1 MFDYKTMSK
10 DQQKWMLYL
19 LVIIALAATLTPYT
33 RFFLGLL
40 LGSAVSLYNLW
51 LLQRKVYDFG
61 KAVAEKRSPLG
72 LGTLTRIVTSV
83 LAVAIALRFED
94 VIHLYAVI
102 IGLASSYVVLLVDSF
117 FRAMI
122 EARKQD

>member
-33 RFFLGLL
+33 SFFLGLL

-94 VIHLYAVI
+94 VIHL
-102 IGLASSYVVLLVDSF
+102 
-117 FRAMI
+117 
-122 EARKQD
+122 